1 MGSTIE
7 EKLQDKSDKHYFIM
21 ELCTEKELNHLA
33 KHADK
38 LAGKMVRLP
47 TENLPQPYKDSMKAI
62 KDIREEQSLDL
73 YFNVGKHTANHEQIK
88 IGLMKDG
95 KTVFSGVYDDPLK
108 MIDSTFEGIR
118 HLQAD
123 NRYQNIVKS
132 LGSQAALQQGKKV
145 KL

>member
-1 MGSTIE
+1 MDLTDRLRG
-7 EKLQDKSDKHYFIM
+7 KQKNYFIL
-21 ELCTEKELNHLA
+21 ELCTEQELN
-33 KHADK
+33 K
-38 LAGKMVRLP
+38 LASHYDSSLVMLP
-47 TENLPQPYKDSMKAI
+47 TDNLPQAYKDSMKAI
-62 KDIREEQSLDL
+62 KDIREEQNLDL

-88 IGLMKDG
+88 IGLMKNG

-118 HLQAD
+118 HLQTS

-132 LGSQAALQQGKKV
+132 LGDQATLQQRKKM